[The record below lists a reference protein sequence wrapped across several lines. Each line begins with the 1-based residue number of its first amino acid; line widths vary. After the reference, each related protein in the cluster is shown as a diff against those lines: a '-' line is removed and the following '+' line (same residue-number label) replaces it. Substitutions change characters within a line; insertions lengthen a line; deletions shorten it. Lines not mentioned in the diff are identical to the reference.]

1 MIQIKSDEEVEK
13 MAEAG
18 RITALGMQAV
28 AEAIRPGVSTWEL
41 DRIARRTFSK
51 LKARPA
57 FLNYGGFPGSI
68 CASKNSVVVH
78 GIPSRKNILKEGDI
92 ISIDIGAVYGG
103 YVGDMARTF
112 PVGEV
117 SEEAERLIR
126 VTEEAFWK
134 GIEFARVG
142 FRLGDLSHAI
152 QEHAEA
158 AGFGVVRDYVGHGIG
173 EEMHE
178 DPAVPNYGTPGHGIR
193 FEKGLVIAVEPM
205 INLGTWEVTTDDND
219 GWTVRTADGKIS
231 AHYENT
237 VAVTDGD
244 PRVLTII

>member
-41 DRIARRTFSK
+41 DRIARRTLNK

-78 GIPSRKNILKEGDI
+78 GIPSRRNILREGDI

-117 SEEAERLIR
+117 SEEAKRLIR

-178 DPAVPNYGTPGHGIR
+178 DPAVPNYGTPGHGLR
-193 FEKGLVIAVEPM
+193 FGKGLVIAVEPM
-205 INLGTWEVTTDDND
+205 VNLGTWEVTTDDDD

-237 VAVTDGD
+237 IAVTDGD
-244 PRVLTII
+244 PRILTTI

>member
-41 DRIARRTFSK
+41 DRIARRTLTK

-78 GIPSRKNILKEGDI
+78 GIPSRRNILREGDI

-117 SEEAERLIR
+117 SEEAKRLIR

-158 AGFGVVRDYVGHGIG
+158 SGFGVVRDYVGHGIG

-178 DPAVPNYGTPGHGIR
+178 DPVVPNYGTPGHGLR

-205 INLGTWEVTTDDND
+205 INLGTWEVTTDDDD

-237 VAVTDGD
+237 IAVTDGD